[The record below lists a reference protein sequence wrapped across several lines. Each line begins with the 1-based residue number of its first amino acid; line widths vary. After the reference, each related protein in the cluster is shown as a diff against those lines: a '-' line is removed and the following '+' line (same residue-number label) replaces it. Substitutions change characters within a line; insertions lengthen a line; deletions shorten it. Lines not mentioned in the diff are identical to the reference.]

1 MLSLRKNIVLIG
13 MMGVGKTTLGKIVA
27 KERNLK
33 FIDIDE
39 NIERKN
45 LMTITEI
52 FEKKGEDFFR
62 NEEKEEV
69 LKSLKKKKC
78 IIALGGGAF
87 INKIVR
93 EDILKNSISIWLDLN
108 INTINKRV
116 KWNNKRPLLK
126 EKKLEKLKNL
136 YEQRKKIYKLA
147 NHKIEC
153 DKLSKKDIVKKII
166 DNNGNFLVKTINTI
180 DIGINPSLVIDKK
193 RLLINLRLIFPKKN
207 FDVIKKKLDG
217 KKFFYLEKRISQEKY
232 EKLRLLGDQS
242 IIPEEKLTR
251 IYPQEDLFSHIIGQI
266 DNDNNGISGIEK
278 HFDYELKKRKEP
290 LKLTVDTYIQFLI
303 REELIKAQE
312 IFQNLG
318 SAAILMNVNNGNIL
332 SMISLPDFN
341 LNRRQ
346 EIKDVKYINR
356 ATKGLYEFGSVFK
369 TFTLAAGFNEGI
381 IEPETKFKNLKK
393 KLICAGNS
401 IEEYDNKMPS
411 DLTAEQ
417 ILIRSSNIGS
427 VKIAQKLGIEKFVLF
442 LKKIGILEKIEFD
455 IEEVGQAPSLQW
467 GKCKLATASFGH
479 GISTT
484 PLQLVKGYSIITN
497 GGYYIEPTLINK
509 DDKKINQ
516 RRRILKKEVSKKINP
531 ILRKVVS
538 TKEGTAGFANVF
550 GYEVGGKT
558 GTADKSKFGGYSK
571 DKINTFVS
579 IFPTSQPKYVLL
591 VLLDEPKPSKEYV
604 YHYRD
609 GRKPYKGNWRN
620 TAGWT
625 SVEIAGKI
633 IEKIGPILAT
643 KYMEVN

>member
-1 MLSLRKNIVLIG
+1 MK
-13 MMGVGKTTLGKIVA
+13 
-27 KERNLK
+27 
-33 FIDIDE
+33 
-39 NIERKN
+39 
-45 LMTITEI
+45 
-52 FEKKGEDFFR
+52 
-62 NEEKEEV
+62 
-69 LKSLKKKKC
+69 LKKIMNKVNHEKL
-78 IIALGGGAF
+78 ILESYENEFSYEKNKSNLNITFNRIAF
-87 INKIVR
+87 IFFIFLMICTIYTIKVFYLGSLNSKI
-93 EDILKNSISIWLDLN
+93 
-108 INTINKRV
+108 
-116 KWNNKRPLLK
+116 
-126 EKKLEKLKNL
+126 
-136 YEQRKKIYKLA
+136 
-147 NHKIEC
+147 KIENSGPI
-153 DKLSKKDIVKKII
+153 KTNYRADIV
-166 DNNGNFLVKTINTI
+166 DNNRNFLVKTINTI
-180 DIGINPSLVIDKK
+180 DIGINPNLVIDKK
-193 RLLINLRLIFPKKN
+193 RLLINLQLIFPKKN

-290 LKLTVDTYIQFLI
+290 LKLTVDTDIQFLI

-381 IEPETKFKNLKK
+381 IEPETKFKNLEK

-455 IEEVGQAPSLQW
+455 IEEVAQVPSLRW

-484 PLQLVKGYSIITN
+484 LLQLVKGYSIITN

-509 DDKKINQ
+509 DNKKINQ
-516 RRRILKKEVSKKINP
+516 RRRILKKEVSEKINP

-558 GTADKSKFGGYSK
+558 GTADKPKFGGYSK